1 MVTTMICAAVNIALN
16 CILIPVLGNHF
27 GAFWGAMGAGIA
39 TFISYFVLFL
49 IRAVDT
55 QKYLKIQWNI
65 KKTLVSVVILFVQAL
80 IMTAEVPFWFVL
92 VPALFVLLAAINAR
106 EILLSVNKLLRRG

>member
-1 MVTTMICAAVNIALN
+1 
-16 CILIPVLGNHF
+16 
-27 GAFWGAMGAGIA
+27 MGAGIA

-80 IMTAEVPFWFVL
+80 IMTAGGFRFWFVL

-106 EILLSVNKLLRRG
+106 KFCCPSTSCCAAAEPAAKVFLALHVNWCYNYQ